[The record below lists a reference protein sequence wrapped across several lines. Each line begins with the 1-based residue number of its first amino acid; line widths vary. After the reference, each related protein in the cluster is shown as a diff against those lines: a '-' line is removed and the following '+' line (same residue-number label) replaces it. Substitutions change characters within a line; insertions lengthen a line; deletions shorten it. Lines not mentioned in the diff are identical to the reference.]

1 MKFHFEKPRIF
12 QNLSGLENHLS
23 LTFHDTI
30 NPLSQNMDRLWLKN
44 YPAGMPVNIDPD
56 QYPRL
61 LDMLEECFQTY
72 SELPAFIFM
81 GKTLTFGEVDRLSR
95 DFGAYLQS
103 RGLQPGDRIA
113 LMMPN
118 LIQYPIALFGAFRAG
133 LIVVNTNPL
142 YTPREMK
149 HQFTDSGAKAIVI
162 VENFAANLQQILS
175 ETQIQMVIKTSIG
188 EMLGLKGKIVNFVVR
203 NIKKMVPKHN
213 LPNTVS
219 FKEALVQGRKFTI
232 KPSAGAPDDTIIL
245 QYTGGTTGVAKGAM
259 LTNRNLVANMQQI
272 KAIMSPLLKEREE
285 VVLCPL
291 PLYHIFA
298 FTVNCLSVMAIGG
311 VSVLIVNPRDLP
323 AVIKEW
329 KKYNP
334 TFVTGLNTLFN
345 AMLNHPQFATIDF
358 SKLKITCGGG
368 MAVQRAVAE
377 RWQQVTGCQLTEG
390 YGMTESSPVIT
401 CNPVTSTMRIGTIG
415 MPAPSTDVRIVDD
428 ACDPIESSPDRP
440 GEIQARGPQVMKGYW
455 QRPESTAETIKDGWL
470 CTGDMGFMHPDGFFQ
485 IVDRK
490 KDMILVSGFNVYPN
504 EIEEVLAM
512 HPKVLESAALGIPD
526 EKSGEVVKVFVV
538 KKDPSLTE
546 EEVIAHCRINLT
558 GYKIPKQVEFRTE
571 LPKTNV
577 GKILRRELRG

>member
-1 MKFHFEKPRIF
+1 MEKP
-12 QNLSGLENHLS
+12 
-23 LTFHDTI
+23 
-30 NPLSQNMDRLWLKN
+30 WLQH
-44 YPAGMPVNIDPD
+44 YPAGMPANIAPE

-61 LDMLEECFQTY
+61 LDMLEDCFQKY
-72 SELPAFIFM
+72 GDLPAFTFM
-81 GKTLTFGEVDRLSR
+81 DKTLTFSEVDRLSR

-103 RGLQPGDRIA
+103 RGLEPGDRIA

-118 LIQYPIALFGAFRAG
+118 LLQYPIALFGALRAG

-162 VENFAANLQQILS
+162 IENFAANLQQVIAD
-175 ETQIQMVIKTSIG
+175 TQIQTVILTSAG
-188 EMLGLKGKIVNFVVR
+188 EMLGLKGVLVNFVVR
-203 NIKKMVPKHN
+203 RIKKMVPKYS
-213 LPNTVS
+213 LANTVC
-219 FKEALVQGRKFTI
+219 FNDALTQGRKFTI

-259 LTNRNLVANMQQI
+259 LTNRNIVANMLQI
-272 KAIMSPLLKEREE
+272 KAIMSPLLKDREE
-285 VVLCPL
+285 TVLCPL

-298 FTVNCLSVMAIGG
+298 FTVNCLSIMAIGG
-311 VSVLIVNPRDLP
+311 RSILIINPRDMP
-323 AVIKEW
+323 AMFKDW
-329 KKYNP
+329 KKYRP
-334 TFVTGLNTLFN
+334 TMVTGLNTLFN
-345 AMLNHPQFATIDF
+345 GMLNHPQFASIDF
-358 SKLKITCGGG
+358 SPLKITCGGG

-377 RWQQVTGCQLTEG
+377 RWQQVTGCRLTEG

-401 CNPVTSTMRIGTIG
+401 CNPVTSAMRIGTIG

-428 ACDPIESSPDRP
+428 AGDPIHSSPDRP

-455 QRPESTAETIKDGWL
+455 QRPEATADTIKNGWL
-470 CTGDMGFMHPDGFFQ
+470 CTGDIGFMHPDGFFQ

-504 EIEEVLAM
+504 EIEDVLAM

-546 EEVIAHCRINLT
+546 EEIIAHCRTNLT
-558 GYKIPKQVEFRTE
+558 GYKVPKAVEFRTE